1 MKTEQDQLASAL
13 LPTVSRRQ
21 EAAALIEK
29 QLASGAQTLQEQRST
44 KIRVSALAYRDAEK
58 FFTQNQM
65 GRGTKP
71 EGVAVESVRELMA
84 VGALSRE
91 GHARGT
97 RYVLLKRPNE
107 LFRDPTHVHS
117 EAKTSKA
124 RTGPVSL
131 PKIRERAILTVGESE
146 KAYIRE
152 HVRDYLAFATS
163 LEARKHEERRQS
175 EDILDSVHSRSK
187 ELLRLSK
194 SGAGPRLTPLEAA
207 RRAQLE
213 VDLDFEQLLR
223 ARWLPIMFDLFGME
237 ESADTDMRTSK
248 R

>member
-1 MKTEQDQLASAL
+1 MKTEQDQLVSAL
-13 LPTVSRRQ
+13 LPAASRR
-21 EAAALIEK
+21 EGAAALIEK
-29 QLASGAQTLQEQRST
+29 QLASGAQVLQEQRNA

-58 FFTQNQM
+58 FFAQNQM

-71 EGVAVESVRELMA
+71 EGVAAESVRELLA
-84 VGALSRE
+84 VEVLRRE

-97 RYVLLKRPNE
+97 RYVLLKRPSE

-117 EAKTSKA
+117 EAKTI
-124 RTGPVSL
+124 RTRPESVSS
-131 PKIRERAILTVGESE
+131 PKAILNIGERE
-146 KAYIRE
+146 KTYVRE

-175 EDILDSVHSRSK
+175 EEILDSVHSRSK

-223 ARWLPIMFDLFGME
+223 AKWLPIMFDLFGME
-237 ESADTDMRTSK
+237 ESADTDMRTS
-248 R
+248 RH

>member
-1 MKTEQDQLASAL
+1 MKTEQGRLESAL
-13 LPTVSRRQ
+13 LPISSRQ
-21 EAAALIEK
+21 EQAAALIEK
-29 QLASGAQTLQEQRST
+29 QLASGARILQEQRSA

-65 GRGTKP
+65 GRGAKP
-71 EGVAVESVRELMA
+71 EGVAVESIRELMA
-84 VGALSRE
+84 VEVLRRE

-97 RYVLLKRPNE
+97 RYVLLKRPSE

-117 EAKTSKA
+117 EA
-124 RTGPVSL
+124 RTIKPRTEAVSS
-131 PKIRERAILTVGESE
+131 PKAILTIGERE
-146 KAYIRE
+146 RAYIRE

-175 EDILDSVHSRSK
+175 DEILDSVHSRSK

-194 SGAGPRLTPLEAA
+194 SGSGPRLTPLEAA

-223 ARWLPIMFDLFGME
+223 SKWAPIMFDLFGME
-237 ESADTDMRTSK
+237 ESADTDMRTS
-248 R
+248 RR

>member
-1 MKTEQDQLASAL
+1 MPAISRQDEATAL
-13 LPTVSRRQ
+13 LER
-21 EAAALIEK
+21 
-29 QLASGAQTLQEQRST
+29 QLASGALTLGEERTS

-58 FFTQNQM
+58 FFAKNHM
-65 GRGTKP
+65 GLGPRP
-71 EGVAVESVRELMA
+71 DDVAVESIRELMS
-84 VGALSRE
+84 VGVLHRE

-107 LFRDPTHVHS
+107 LFRDPTYVHA
-117 EAKTSKA
+117 EAKATKVRSESAPLPKA
-124 RTGPVSL
+124 RD
-131 PKIRERAILTVGESE
+131 KAILTIGERE

-175 EDILDSVHSRSK
+175 DEILDSVHARSK

-194 SGAGPRLTPLEAA
+194 SGSAPRLTPLEAS

-213 VDLDFEQLLR
+213 VDLDFEQLLKM
-223 ARWLPIMFDLFGME
+223 RWLPIMFDLFGME
-237 ESADTDMRTSK
+237 ESADIDMRTAK
-248 R
+248 LRN